1 MKRYIAT
8 KSFSLATLVLLLST
22 QGTYAQ
28 IAPGNGS
35 AVAHYQNLFQANL
48 QPTRI
53 YSGIGANQI
62 APQSITGNYSAT
74 SGYVS
79 PLPAYAPQSVGH
91 PFGQSP
97 TVGFDPYNAF
107 GQQTPPLSQTLQMPR
122 VDHSRMIDLINLSR
136 NEKFRLV
143 RTGVA
148 PTMQEMD
155 GLWYGYNTGIVTD
168 SLGFSQFIKDLRTN
182 SPTPTGTNIT
192 VNQVPKSQLNSGKAW
207 QPQFDLATGDFK
219 REGQFALLPPD
230 GVGRYGHTV
239 KGVYSLGGNAPFYP
253 PNLIVSRFVKL
264 DHEFMLAQSTV
275 RSGNRNVHVGFFVL
289 QRMPPTS
296 WNQR

>member
-1 MKRYIAT
+1 MKRYIAAIC
-8 KSFSLATLVLLLST
+8 FSLATLGLLLST

-35 AVAHYQNLFQANL
+35 AVAHYQNLFQANM
-48 QPTRI
+48 QPTGFS
-53 YSGIGANQI
+53 SGIGVNQL
-62 APQSITGNYSAT
+62 APQSFIGNYSAT

-79 PLPAYAPQSVGH
+79 PLPAYAQQS
-91 PFGQSP
+91 FGQSP
-97 TVGFDPYNAF
+97 AVSFDPYNAF
-107 GQQTPPLSQTLQMPR
+107 GQQSPPLSRTLQMPR

-192 VNQVPKSQLNSGKAW
+192 VSQVPKSQLNSGNAW
-207 QPQFDLATGDFK
+207 QPQFNLATGDFK

-239 KGVYSLGGNAPFYP
+239 KGVYSLGGNPLFYP
-253 PNLIVSRFVKL
+253 PNVIVSRFVKL
-264 DHEFMLAQSTV
+264 DHEFMLAQSTI

>member
-1 MKRYIAT
+1 MKRYTAAMGFT
-8 KSFSLATLVLLLST
+8 LATLGLLLST
-22 QGTYAQ
+22 QATYAQ
-28 IAPGNGS
+28 IAPPNGS
-35 AVAHYQNLFQANL
+35 AVAHYQNLFGGNF
-48 QPTRI
+48 
-53 YSGIGANQI
+53 
-62 APQSITGNYSAT
+62 QSAGVSTQFGLPAINYS
-74 SGYVS
+74 SSSYIS
-79 PLPAYAPQSVGH
+79 PLPSYNPSS
-91 PFGQSP
+91 FGQTAFSAE
-97 TVGFDPYNAF
+97 NAF
-107 GQQTPPLSQTLQMPR
+107 GQLTPPLSQTLQMPR
-122 VDHSRMIDLINLSR
+122 VDHSRMIALINLPR
-136 NEKFRLV
+136 REKLRLV

-182 SPTPTGTNIT
+182 SLTPTGTNIT
-192 VNQVPKSQLNSGKAW
+192 VNQVPKSQLNSGNAW
-207 QPQFDLATGDFK
+207 QPQFNLATGDFK

-253 PNLIVSRFVKL
+253 PNVIVSRFVKL
-264 DHEFMLAQSTV
+264 DHEFMLAQSTI
-275 RSGNRNVHVGFFVL
+275 RSGNQFLHVGFFVL

>member
-1 MKRYIAT
+1 MKRYIAAT
-8 KSFSLATLVLLLST
+8 CFSLATLGLLLGAK
-22 QGTYAQ
+22 GTHGQ
-28 IAPGNGS
+28 IASGNGS
-35 AVAHYQNLFQANL
+35 VVAHYQNLFQANL
-48 QPTRI
+48 QT
-53 YSGIGANQI
+53 SGFDGLGLAPIS
-62 APQSITGNYSAT
+62 PQSLYGSYPATG
-74 SGYVS
+74 GYVS
-79 PLPAYAPQSVGH
+79 PLPAYTQATM
-91 PFGQSP
+91 GQASP
-97 TVGFDPYNAF
+97 RSFDPYNAF
-107 GQQTPPLSQTLQMPR
+107 GQMTPPLSQTLQMPR
-122 VDHSRMIDLINLSR
+122 VDHSRMIELINLPR
-136 NEKFRLV
+136 REKFRLV
-143 RTGVA
+143 RTGAA
-148 PTMQEMD
+148 PTMQEMN

-192 VNQVPKSQLNSGKAW
+192 VNQVPKSQLNSGRAW
-207 QPQFDLATGDFK
+207 QPQFDLASGDFK

-264 DHEFMLAQSTV
+264 DHEFMLAESTV
-275 RSGNRNVHVGFFVL
+275 RSGNQLIHVGFFVL